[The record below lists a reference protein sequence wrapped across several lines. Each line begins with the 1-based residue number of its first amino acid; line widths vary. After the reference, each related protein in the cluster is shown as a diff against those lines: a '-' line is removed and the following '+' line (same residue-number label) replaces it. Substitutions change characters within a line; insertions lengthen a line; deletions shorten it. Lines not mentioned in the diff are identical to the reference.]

1 MSFVTDFWQRIRI
14 AFTAARAWKA
24 GAGVVDP
31 FERYYGHDDSKYTPS
46 ELGDYLTTSNAIYT
60 CATIRAD
67 ALALLEFKAIR
78 LANGKPEEVKE
89 GPEIKLLRKVNDF
102 WTMNRLLAMTELSLC
117 LWGKCFWA
125 VERGANGK
133 GEPRE
138 IWWMKPD
145 RVSVITDAVDY
156 IKGYA
161 YTPINGAEAI
171 AFLPGEVI
179 WLRYP
184 NPLDEFGAL
193 SPMMTV
199 RLPADVGT
207 SAAKSN
213 KHIFDNGLQM
223 GGVVVPKT
231 GATLT
236 PDQAKEI
243 ELMLEKR
250 FKGVDKFH
258 RWGVFRF
265 EAEMKQMGV
274 TPHDAEFLG
283 ALNWT
288 LEEACRAFKVPLD
301 MVGGQRTY
309 ENVEASDRALWMRAM
324 VPESIFIASE
334 LTEQL
339 LPMFQNTAVE
349 LIEPGYRHV
358 LAMQDDEGEQ
368 WTRENQQIEKGA
380 ITINEWRGSKGMD
393 KVAWGDAWWAP
404 LMVTPIKD
412 GTPPPGA
419 GIKPAPTGGAATQGK
434 GRKPNPKPLP
444 GMGRGGRMIEFGSEE
459 HERLWQRFTRR
470 TDRQEGEFK
479 KLLIDLFERQKESII
494 AKLKQRVKIAQGNG
508 RTIEDVIKEPFDMA
522 QWIKEFRIKGR
533 LSLKAILKETG
544 EAALEDLGLSITFDI
559 LEPNVVRFLERRAQ
573 RFAKEVNETTWQQ
586 LKDSLSEGMKAGEGI
601 EELAQRVEMEMAGR
615 IESDSETISRTEVIG
630 ANNGGTLLAWE
641 QTEVVSGKTWLAAL
655 DERTRETHIEA
666 HQRYQN
672 EPIGIDE
679 DFEVGAGSGPAPGQI
694 GLPEED
700 ISCRCTMTAVLKT
713 GQV

>member
-1 MSFVTDFWQRIRI
+1 MSFVTEFWQRVKI
-14 AFTAARAWKA
+14 AFTTARAWKA

-89 GPEIKLLRKVNDF
+89 GPEIRLLHKVNDF

-184 NPLDEFGAL
+184 NPLDEFGSL
-193 SPMMTV
+193 SPMTTV

-223 GGVVVPKT
+223 GGVVTPKA
-231 GATLT
+231 GSTLT

-243 ELMLEKR
+243 ELQLEKR

-258 RWGVFRF
+258 RWGVLRF
-265 EAEMKQMGV
+265 EAEMKPMGIN
-274 TPHDAEFLG
+274 PHDAEFLG
-283 ALNWT
+283 ALAWT

-309 ENVEASDRALWMRAM
+309 ENVKASDRALWMRAM
-324 VPESIFIASE
+324 VPESIFLASE
-334 LTEQL
+334 LTEQF
-339 LPMFQNTAVE
+339 LPMFKNTAVE

-368 WTRENQQIEKGA
+368 WTREYQQIQQGA

-404 LMVTPIKD
+404 LMVAPIKD
-412 GTPPPGA
+412 ETPLA
-419 GIKPAPTGGAATQGK
+419 QKTALAPTGTGGAEGWN
-434 GRKPNPKPLP
+434 KPNPQPLP
-444 GMGRGGRMIEFGSEE
+444 ETGRGVRNIEFGSQE

-479 KLLIDLFERQKESII
+479 KLLIDLFERQKESIL
-494 AKLKQRVKIAQGNG
+494 ARLKQRIKIAQGNG
-508 RTIEDVIKEPFDMA
+508 RSIEDVVDEPFNLA
-522 QWIKEFRIKGR
+522 QWIKEFRVKGR
-533 LSLKAILKETG
+533 PQLKAILQEAG
-544 EAALEDLGLSITFDI
+544 EAAIEDLGLGIAFDV

-573 RFAKEVNETTWQQ
+573 RFAKEVNETTWEA
-586 LKDSLSEGMKAGEGI
+586 LKNSLKEGMDAGEGI
-601 EELAQRVEMEMAGR
+601 PELAQRVEAEMAGR
-615 IESDSETISRTEVIG
+615 IESSSETIARTEVIG

-641 QTEVVSGKTWLAAL
+641 QTEVVAGKTWLAAL
-655 DERTRETHIEA
+655 DERTRETHVEA

-672 EPIGIDE
+672 DPIGIDE
-679 DFEVGAGSGPAPGQI
+679 DFEVGEGSGPAPGQI
-694 GLPEED
+694 GLPGED
-700 ISCRCTMTAVLKT
+700 INCRCTMTAVLKEEA
-713 GQV
+713 Q

>member
-1 MSFVTDFWQRIRI
+1 MSFVTDFWQRIKV
-14 AFTAARAWKA
+14 AARAWKA
-24 GAGVVDP
+24 GIGVVDP

-89 GPEIKLLRKVNDF
+89 GAEIKLLRKVNDF

-184 NPLDEFGAL
+184 NPLDEFGSL
-193 SPMMTV
+193 SPMTTV

-223 GGVVVPKT
+223 GGVVVPKA
-231 GATLT
+231 GSILT

-243 ELMLEKR
+243 ELQLEKR
-250 FKGVDKFH
+250 FKGMDKFH
-258 RWGVFRF
+258 LWGVLRF
-265 EAEMKQMGV
+265 EAEMKQMGIN
-274 TPHDAEFLG
+274 PHDAEFLG
-283 ALNWT
+283 ALAWT

-309 ENVEASDRALWMRAM
+309 ENVKASDRALWMRAM

-334 LTEQL
+334 LTEQF
-339 LPMFQNTAVE
+339 LPMFKNTMVD
-349 LIEPGYRHV
+349 LIEPGYKHV

-368 WTRENQQIEKGA
+368 WTREYQQIQQGA

-404 LMVTPIKD
+404 LMVTPVKD
-412 GTPPPGA
+412 ETSPA
-419 GIKPAPTGGAATQGK
+419 QKTAPAPVPAQGATTQGK
-434 GRKPNPKPLP
+434 GRRPNPRPLP
-444 GMGRGGRMIEFGSEE
+444 ETGRGVRIIEFGSEE
-459 HERLWQRFTRR
+459 HDRLWKRFTRR

-479 KLLIDLFERQKESII
+479 KLLIDLFERQKDSIL
-494 AKLKQRVKIAQGNG
+494 ARLKQRVKTAQGNG
-508 RTIEDVIKEPFDMA
+508 RTIEDVIDEPFNLA

-533 LSLKAILKETG
+533 PSLKAILLEAG
-544 EAALEDLGLSITFDI
+544 EAAMEDLGLGIAFDVM
-559 LEPNVVRFLERRAQ
+559 EPNVVRFLERRAQ

-586 LKDSLSEGMKAGEGI
+586 LKDSLKEGMDAGEGI
-601 EELAQRVEMEMAGR
+601 EELAQRVEAEMAGR
-615 IESDSETISRTEVIG
+615 IESDSETIARTETIG
-630 ANNGGTLLAWE
+630 ANNGGSLLAWE
-641 QTEVVSGKTWLAAL
+641 QTDAVGGKTWLAAL
-655 DERTRETHIEA
+655 DERTRETHVEA

-672 EPIGIDE
+672 DPIGIDE
-679 DFEVGAGSGPAPGQI
+679 DFEVGEGSGPAPGQI
-694 GLPEED
+694 GLAGED
-700 ISCRCTMTAVLKT
+700 INCRCTMTAVLKE
-713 GQV
+713 